1 MVGCIYGYYDIHK
14 QHSHRT
20 KLSTVHID
28 YDSKL
33 MFISVHYV
41 KKCFMGIL
49 YMKVPRPLPPQ
60 IKFLDETLASMPD
73 VPCLLPKSL
82 K

>member
-1 MVGCIYGYYDIHK
+1 MIIIRK

-28 YDSKL
+28 YDSDL

-41 KKCFMGIL
+41 NIPHLKMFYGDTVQESAM
-49 YMKVPRPLPPQ
+49 PPSTPNK
-60 IKFLDETLASMPD
+60 ISG
-73 VPCLLPKSL
+73 
-82 K
+82 

>member
-1 MVGCIYGYYDIHK
+1 MVGRIYGYYDIRK

-33 MFISVHYV
+33 MFINVHCDIVIRHLKMFYGDTV
-41 KKCFMGIL
+41 HESAT
-49 YMKVPRPLPPQ
+49 PLPPQ
-60 IKFLDETLASMPD
+60 IKFSG
-73 VPCLLPKSL
+73 
-82 K
+82 